1 MFVKTTTILALAVA
15 PFAYAQNN
23 AVQLQSIIAQFKNA
37 GLTPSP
43 IATFNPSALL
53 GVTYGAS
60 AIDPGKPQ
68 TVDAVR
74 PQPVLT
80 LTPVTDSA
88 DVTASSTYTIAM
100 IDADYAGASQAEG
113 QTRHWLVNGVKATG
127 TAAPW
132 TLDPTT
138 GTNITAYG
146 GPFPAEGSGAHRYM
160 LLVLAQPS
168 SFAAPATPAA
178 NSPIE
183 KFDWAAYVESAKLGN
198 IVAGSYITVEQGTAT
213 VSPLATEAVNTATL
227 SVPSSAAGAS
237 GSGSATGSRTGS
249 ATSSATAP
257 ANSNAASGRVVEW
270 GMLGAAALLG
280 AIAL

>member
-15 PFAYAQNN
+15 PLAYAQNN
-23 AVQLQSIIAQFKNA
+23 AVGLQSIIAQFKNA
-37 GLTPSP
+37 GLTPVP
-43 IATFNPSALL
+43 IATFAPTALL
-53 GVTYGAS
+53 GVTYGS
-60 AIDPGKPQ
+60 APIDAGKPQ
-68 TVDAVR
+68 TVDAVK

-168 SFAAPATPAA
+168 SFSAPATPAA
-178 NSPIE
+178 GSPIE
-183 KFDWAAYVESAKLGN
+183 KFDFEAYVKSAGLGN
-198 IVAGSYITVEQGTAT
+198 IVAGSYITVEQGTST
-213 VSPLATEAVNTATL
+213 VSVEATSSVDTATL
-227 SVPSSAAGAS
+227 SVPSSAASGAS
-237 GSGSATGSRTGS
+237 GSPTGSRTGS
-249 ATSSATAP
+249 ATATAP
-257 ANSNAASGRVVEW
+257 AATGTNAASGRVVEW
-270 GMLGAAALLG
+270 GMLGAAVLLG
-280 AIAL
+280 AVAL

>member
-1 MFVKTTTILALAVA
+1 MFIKTTTILALAVA

-43 IATFNPSALL
+43 ITTFSPSALL
-53 GVTYGAS
+53 GVTYGS
-60 AIDPGKPQ
+60 NSIDPGKPQ

-88 DVTASSTYTIAM
+88 DVTASGTYTVAM

-168 SFAAPATPAA
+168 TFAAPATPAA

-183 KFDWAAYVESAKLGN
+183 KFDFAAYVESAKLGN
-198 IVAGSYITVEQGTAT
+198 IVAGSYITVEQGVAT
-213 VSPLATEAVNTATL
+213 VSPLATSAVDTATL
-227 SVPSSAAGAS
+227 SVPSTAAGAS
-237 GSGSATGSRTGS
+237 GASTGSRTGS

-257 ANSNAASGRVVEW
+257 ANSNAASGRAVEW

-280 AIAL
+280 AVAF

>member
-23 AVQLQSIIAQFKNA
+23 AVGLQSIIAQFKNA
-37 GLTPSP
+37 GLTPDP
-43 IATFNPSALL
+43 ITTFNPTALL
-53 GVTYGAS
+53 GVTYGS
-60 AIDPGKPQ
+60 SPIDAGKPQ

-88 DVTASSTYTIAM
+88 DVTASGTYTVAM

-183 KFDWAAYVESAKLGN
+183 KFDFDAYVKSAGLGN

-213 VSPLATEAVNTATL
+213 VSPSATEAVNIATL
-227 SVPSSAAGAS
+227 SVPSTAAGAS
-237 GSGSATGSRTGS
+237 GSSTGSRTGS

-280 AIAL
+280 AVAF

>member
-23 AVQLQSIIAQFKNA
+23 AVGLQSIIAQFKNA
-37 GLTPSP
+37 GLTPDP
-43 IATFNPSALL
+43 ITTFNPTALL
-53 GVTYGAS
+53 GVTYGS
-60 AIDPGKPQ
+60 SPIDAGKPQ

-88 DVTASSTYTIAM
+88 DVTASGTYTVAM

-183 KFDWAAYVESAKLGN
+183 KFDFDAYVKSAGLGN

-213 VSPLATEAVNTATL
+213 VSPSATEAVNTATL
-227 SVPSSAAGAS
+227 SVPSTAAGAS
-237 GSGSATGSRTGS
+237 GSSTGSRTGS

-280 AIAL
+280 AVAF